1 MDTPVTPST
10 SKPHLDTSLVLDKI
24 ENQLIDIAQYTPSP
38 ILTSRVPD
46 FENDKF
52 IAKVAEKW
60 TILGYF
66 EERHFYKQKL
76 LWLHFGLRLLKIGL
90 LFIPTSGHT
99 DNDLD
104 KWQSENF

>member
-52 IAKVAEKW
+52 IAKVAE
-60 TILGYF
+60 ILF
-66 EERHFYKQKL
+66 HLATAKDHTRQTHAQQKRLIQLYHLALQYL
-76 LWLHFGLRLLKIGL
+76 LSQMRQAYIQKYIS
-90 LFIPTSGHT
+90 I
-99 DNDLD
+99 
-104 KWQSENF
+104 